1 VHISEGV
8 LSPPIL
14 LTGAVVTIAGVAWG
28 LKRLTAP
35 RIPETALLSATFFV
49 ASLIHIPIGPSSAH
63 LVLNGLLGL
72 ILGPVTFPAVLVAL
86 FLQAIL
92 FQFGGLTTLGINT
105 MNMALPALLVYFVFS
120 PLPKE
125 SKSLAGLAAFLAG
138 ALALF
143 LSGILVA
150 IELAFTGESFLAAA
164 KLIILA
170 HLPVMIIE
178 GLVTAIIVNF
188 LRRVRPEILF
198 GEAQA

>member
-1 VHISEGV
+1 MHISEGV